1 MDKKSKGFLT
11 ENQDALV
18 EDDKNSIE
26 LKKPDVNNTDIKI
39 TANESEIS
47 EAQLAESEH
56 AELDNI
62 SLDAEAELSDS
73 PLAKILKKLG
83 LKAKK
88 KKKKGL
94 LYYNN
99 DLAPTLGNDGL
110 GISSLSEQDLHKK
123 NIIFWSRR

>member
-26 LKKPDVNNTDIKI
+26 LKKPDVDNTDIKI

-73 PLAKILKKLG
+73 LLAKILKKLG

-88 KKKKGL
+88 KK
-94 LYYNN
+94 
-99 DLAPTLGNDGL
+99 
-110 GISSLSEQDLHKK
+110 ERF
-123 NIIFWSRR
+123 IIL